1 MTDVSTQ
8 DWDALGRLAAQVGLP
23 AERVSQLR
31 KRLDGPGD
39 RPGGPL
45 VLLAGRPGAGIEL
58 VLGRWLASEAAEALA
73 QAGSS
78 PLVIGATPGDVQ
90 PRVGRWPTWRAP
102 RYGPGHLVALCSA
115 GRPGADV
122 LAQLASLG
130 YVDQLVLV
138 SRLGQPIHQHERAL
152 AASLAGLAATARV
165 LLVALPG
172 EEPTSADLAE
182 VVAFAATALRQEGF
196 ASGRCL
202 GAGVWFTGGA
212 ARPGTITD
220 PGAFLAVDAAA
231 VAAGR
236 AGMSRQALT
245 GLVADLSQRAEQA
258 PPAQAALPPDE
269 QDRLVNELNSY
280 LGDLG
285 RELDRQAE
293 KRQPLKA
300 DTLRTYARD
309 AVRGWGAYTG
319 VEGHWMKYVER
330 VRPGLQAA
338 FLAEVE
344 AALPLLDI
352 QNGPARPP
360 EPLAE
365 APPSAAA
372 DAGLPVDRLVI
383 EAKRLAVGLACGL
396 AVYLATVTPLG
407 GSAEQPG
414 PLAPVVVSI
423 LGYAGLAIGTVLG
436 YSAGRRFFR
445 PGAVSKAAGEG
456 LAPPAP
462 PLVHGWEQL
471 TRRVLAWFA
480 EQVRQQPTSA
490 AQQCRALAVRFG
502 IQEMHP

>member
-1 MTDVSTQ
+1 MTTISTQ
-8 DWDALGRLAAQVGLP
+8 DWDALGRLAAQVALP

-31 KRLDGPGD
+31 KRLEGPGD
-39 RPGGPL
+39 RPGGPH
-45 VLLAGRPGAGIEL
+45 VLLAGRPDAGIEL
-58 VLGRWLASEAAEALA
+58 VLGRWLATEAAAALA
-73 QAGSS
+73 HAGAS

-102 RYGPGHLVALCSA
+102 RYGPGHLVALSSG

-130 YVDQLVLV
+130 YMDQLVLV
-138 SRLGQPIHQHERAL
+138 SRLAQPIHQHERAL
-152 AASLAGLAATARV
+152 VSSLAGLAATARV

-182 VVAFAATALRQEGF
+182 VVAHAAAALRQEGF
-196 ASGRCL
+196 GHGRCR
-202 GAGVWFTGGA
+202 GVGVWFTGGQ

-220 PGAFLAVDAAA
+220 LGAFLAVDTAA

-245 GLVADLSQRAEQA
+245 GLVADLRQRAEQA
-258 PPAQAALPPDE
+258 PAAQPALPPDE
-269 QDRLVNELNSY
+269 QDRLVNELKSY
-280 LGDLG
+280 LADLG
-285 RELDRQAE
+285 RELARQAE
-293 KRQPLKA
+293 KRRPLTA

-344 AALPLLDI
+344 AALPLLDLEDVTLS
-352 QNGPARPP
+352 PP
-360 EPLAE
+360 EPPAA

-372 DAGLPVDRLVI
+372 DAGVPVDRLVI
-383 EAKRLAVGLACGL
+383 EAKRLAGGLVCGL

-414 PLAPVVVSI
+414 ALAPAVVSI

-436 YSAGRRFFR
+436 YSAGRRIFR
-445 PGAVSKAAGEG
+445 LGAASKAGEKTLG
-456 LAPPAP
+456 PPAA

-480 EQVRQQPTSA
+480 EQIRQQPASA
-490 AQQCRALAVRFG
+490 AEKCRALAIRFG
-502 IQEMHP
+502 IQEEHP